1 MIDLSTIPHFAPLVT
16 EWKRTHAEDGDTR
29 TFNQWLQ
36 GFIEDNNAK
45 DWAQDVAK
53 ELENQDLGTDTDG
66 WGAFLAKTLP
76 DQYEVVGGDGET
88 VPLEQGLLQ
97 QALPSL
103 TADVANDAQRRTIAD
118 QLAQQALA
126 GQQSATGLLARTQG
140 GHFGGEPYF
149 QHYPDV
155 AQAYAALP
163 NGAVPNT
170 KSLNGKDVTADQYAE
185 WHYTN
190 YGQAEGRT
198 PSYIQSPQLAQDF
211 NNANQTTAA
220 NIAASNQATGAQLQ
234 ALGEAT
240 AAMQQNLTGDLA
252 VKAAALQQ
260 QLGELYQNLDQLDA
274 TQRQALIDQVTA
286 QQQNLDESI
295 ATQRQALATQIAS
308 LQGAAGAQAD
318 AQRASLQKE
327 LDGLTAAQA
336 PLNAARTQAAQ
347 LQATAVNVGLERT
360 KDQLTA
366 DNARAGYI
374 GGSTGQDANLA
385 RATIDARQKSA
396 EAIAGARLA
405 NEQDTRDI
413 GVRGATGERTIA
425 DALASAQNLI
435 SQQGANST
443 AGLTVAGAQGKQ
455 ALGDTK
461 ATGLAAITNNTG
473 VSKAG
478 IGAYGANTNYGN
490 VTTGADQARTIAD
503 SLAQGTYGLKS
514 NNAQNILAANQAGN
528 AAKAT
533 YYDNDYSRSLAAALA
548 MPSMAGATANT
559 LKGLD
564 DYATSGLGRTQNL
577 LSWWQVNPNPAP
589 TAGAIAQQA
598 DTSANGFGAI
608 GAGLVNFGLNKAN
621 DWWKTQKPATT
632 TIPTTQDPYTGD

>member
-1 MIDLSTIPHFAPLVT
+1 MAINFQNDPDFAWMVP
-16 EWKRTHAEDGDTR
+16 EWQRVHGAGDTR

-36 GFIEDNNAK
+36 GWIEDQVSSGNGAGQE
-45 DWAQDVAK
+45 WAGKVADK
-53 ELENQDLGTDTDG
+53 LANEDLTNDPDG
-66 WGAFLAKTLP
+66 WGQFIPKILP
-76 DQYEVVGGDGET
+76 DQYEAVGGNGET

-97 QALPSL
+97 QALPGL

-126 GQQSATGLLARTQG
+126 GQQAASGILARTQG
-140 GHFGGEPYF
+140 GGFDADTYF
-149 QHYPDV
+149 QQYPDV
-155 AQAYAALP
+155 AAEYERTGGQA
-163 NGAVPNT
+163 GTGKT
-170 KSLNGKDVTADQYAE
+170 KEQYAE
-185 WHYTN
+185 EHYIN
-190 YGQAEGRT
+190 LGKYEGRK
-198 PSYIQSPQLAQDF
+198 PFYLESPQLTQDF
-211 NNANQTTAA
+211 NNADRTTAA
-220 NIAASNQATGAQLQ
+220 NVAAANQATGAQLQ

-252 VKAAALQQ
+252 AKAAALQQ

-295 ATQRQALATQIAS
+295 ATQRQALATQISS

-461 ATGLAAITNNTG
+461 ATGLAAIANNTG

-478 IGAYGANTNYGN
+478 IGAYGANTQYGN